1 MVPGIEMRASAIN
14 EQPTLYTPG
23 SSNPTDLLTRLGL
36 PVRGAEL
43 HRKLH
48 QGFEYKF
55 SIDLLKHL
63 QITQKEFY
71 AILNFAPATI
81 KRRKGGRFT
90 TEESDR
96 LYRLAEIFSAA
107 IELFEEDEEKARKWL
122 NHPVKGLG
130 GERPVDMAITS
141 AETQSA
147 IDLIGRLEHGIFS

>member
-1 MVPGIEMRASAIN
+1 MNTSVIQEK
-14 EQPTLYTPG
+14 PTTYTPG
-23 SSNPTDLLTRLGL
+23 SPRPTDLLARLGL
-36 PVRGAEL
+36 PARGAKL
-43 HRKLH
+43 HHRLH

-96 LYRLAEIFSAA
+96 LYRLAEIFNDA
-107 IELFEEDEEKARKWL
+107 IELFEGDEEKARKWL

-130 GERPVDMAITS
+130 GKRPVDMAITS
-141 AETQSA
+141 AETDA
-147 IDLIGRLEHGIFS
+147 ALDLIGRLEHGVFS

>member
-1 MVPGIEMRASAIN
+1 MHTSAIK
-14 EQPTLYTPG
+14 EQAAIYTPG
-23 SSNPTDLLTRLGL
+23 PSNPTDLLAQLGL
-36 PVRGAEL
+36 PMRGAEL
-43 HRKLH
+43 HRRLH

-96 LYRLAEIFSAA
+96 LYRLAEIFNAA
-107 IELFEEDEEKARKWL
+107 IELFEGDEERARKWL

-130 GERPVDMAITS
+130 GARPVDMAITS
-141 AETQSA
+141 AETEAA
-147 IDLIGRLEHGIFS
+147 IDLIGRLEHGVFA

>member
-1 MVPGIEMRASAIN
+1 MHTSAIQ
-14 EQPTLYTPG
+14 EQAALFTPG
-23 SSNPTDLLTRLGL
+23 RPGPTDLLAQLGL
-36 PVRGAEL
+36 PMRGAEL
-43 HRKLH
+43 HRRLH
-48 QGFEYKF
+48 LGFEYKF

-96 LYRLAEIFSAA
+96 LYRLADIFSAA
-107 IELFEEDEEKARKWL
+107 IELFEGDEERARKWL

-141 AETQSA
+141 AETQA
-147 IDLIGRLEHGIFS
+147 ALDLIGRLEHGVFA

>member
-1 MVPGIEMRASAIN
+1 MHTSAIQ
-14 EQPTLYTPG
+14 EQPAIYTPG
-23 SSNPTDLLTRLGL
+23 SSKPTDLLTRLGL

-43 HRKLH
+43 HRRLH
-48 QGFEYKF
+48 QGFDYKF

-71 AILNFAPATI
+71 SILNFAPATI

-96 LYRLAEIFSAA
+96 LYRLAEIFNAA
-107 IELFEEDEEKARKWL
+107 IELFEDNEEKARKWL
-122 NHPVKGLG
+122 NHPVKGLD

-141 AETQSA
+141 AETEA
-147 IDLIGRLEHGIFS
+147 ALDLIGRLEHGVFS

>member
-1 MVPGIEMRASAIN
+1 MHTSAIQ
-14 EQPTLYTPG
+14 EQPEIYTPG
-23 SSNPTDLLTRLGL
+23 SSNPTDLLARLGL
-36 PVRGAEL
+36 PIRGAEL
-43 HRKLH
+43 HRRLH
-48 QGFEYKF
+48 QGFDYKF

-96 LYRLAEIFSAA
+96 LYRLAEIFNAA
-107 IELFEEDEEKARKWL
+107 IELFEGDEERARKWL

-130 GERPVDMAITS
+130 GNRPVDMAITS
-141 AETQSA
+141 AETEA
-147 IDLIGRLEHGIFS
+147 ALDLIGRLEHGVFS

>member
-1 MVPGIEMRASAIN
+1 MHTSATR
-14 EQPTLYTPG
+14 EQPEIYTPG
-23 SSNPTDLLTRLGL
+23 SFNPTDLLARLGL
-36 PVRGAEL
+36 PKRGSEL
-43 HRKLH
+43 HRRLH

-71 AILNFAPATI
+71 SILNFAPATI

-96 LYRLAEIFSAA
+96 LYRLAEIFNAA
-107 IELFEEDEEKARKWL
+107 IELFEDDEERARKWL

-141 AETQSA
+141 AETEA
-147 IDLIGRLEHGIFS
+147 ALDLIGRLEHGVFS

>member
-1 MVPGIEMRASAIN
+1 MHTSATQ
-14 EQPTLYTPG
+14 EQPAIYTPG
-23 SSNPTDLLTRLGL
+23 SSNPTDLLAQLGL
-36 PVRGAEL
+36 PMRGVEL
-43 HRKLH
+43 HRRLH

-107 IELFEEDEEKARKWL
+107 IELFESDEERARKWL

-130 GERPVDMAITS
+130 GKRPVDMAITS
-141 AETQSA
+141 AETEAA
-147 IDLIGRLEHGIFS
+147 IDLIGRLEHGVFA

>member
-1 MVPGIEMRASAIN
+1 MHTSAIQ
-14 EQPTLYTPG
+14 EQPAIYTPG
-23 SSNPTDLLTRLGL
+23 SSNPTDLLARLGL
-36 PVRGAEL
+36 PMRGAEL
-43 HRKLH
+43 HRRLH
-48 QGFEYKF
+48 QGLDYKF

-96 LYRLAEIFSAA
+96 LYRLAEIFNAA
-107 IELFEEDEEKARKWL
+107 IELFEGDEERARKWL

-130 GERPVDMAITS
+130 GARPVDMAITS
-141 AETQSA
+141 AETEAA
-147 IDLIGRLEHGIFS
+147 IDLIGRLEHGVFA

>member
-1 MVPGIEMRASAIN
+1 MLPEIEMRASAIN

-23 SSNPTDLLTRLGL
+23 SFNPTDLLTRLGL

-43 HRKLH
+43 HRRLH

-107 IELFEEDEEKARKWL
+107 IELFEGDENKARRWL

-141 AETQSA
+141 AETEA
-147 IDLIGRLEHGIFS
+147 ALDLIGRLEHGVFS

>member
-1 MVPGIEMRASAIN
+1 MRTSAIQ
-14 EQPTLYTPG
+14 EQSAIFTPG
-23 SSNPTDLLTRLGL
+23 ASIPTSLLDRLGL
-36 PVRGAEL
+36 PGRGGEL

-96 LYRLAEIFSAA
+96 LYRLAEIFNAA
-107 IELFEEDEEKARKWL
+107 IELFENDEEKARKWL

-141 AETQSA
+141 AETDAA
-147 IDLIGRLEHGIFS
+147 IDLIGRLEHGVFS

>member
-1 MVPGIEMRASAIN
+1 MRASAIN
-14 EQPTLYTPG
+14 EQATLYTPE
-23 SSNPTDLLTRLGL
+23 SSRPTDLLAMLGL
-36 PVRGAEL
+36 PGRGAEL
-43 HRKLH
+43 HRRLH

-71 AILNFAPATI
+71 SILNFAPATI

-96 LYRLAEIFSAA
+96 LYRLAEIFNAA
-107 IELFEEDEEKARKWL
+107 IELFEGDEEKARKWL

-130 GERPVDMAITS
+130 GERPVGMAITS
-141 AETQSA
+141 AETEA
-147 IDLIGRLEHGIFS
+147 ALDLIGRLEHGVFC

>member
-1 MVPGIEMRASAIN
+1 MHNSATK
-14 EQPTLYTPG
+14 EQSTIYTPG
-23 SSNPTDLLTRLGL
+23 SSTPTDLLARLGI
-36 PVRGAEL
+36 PKRGAEL
-43 HRKLH
+43 HHRLH

-96 LYRLAEIFSAA
+96 LYRLAEIFNAA
-107 IELFEEDEEKARKWL
+107 IDLFEGHEEKARKWL

-130 GERPVDMAITS
+130 DKRPVDMAITT
-141 AETQSA
+141 AETEAA
-147 IDLIGRLEHGIFS
+147 IDLVGRLEHGVFP

>member
-1 MVPGIEMRASAIN
+1 MHTSAIQ
-14 EQPTLYTPG
+14 EQPAIYTPG
-23 SSNPTDLLTRLGL
+23 SSNPTDLLARLGL
-36 PVRGAEL
+36 PMRGAEL
-43 HRKLH
+43 HRRLH
-48 QGFEYKF
+48 QGLEYKF

-107 IELFEEDEEKARKWL
+107 IELFEDDENKARRWL

-141 AETQSA
+141 AETEA
-147 IDLIGRLEHGIFS
+147 ALDLIGRLEHGVFA

>member
-1 MVPGIEMRASAIN
+1 MLTSAIQ
-14 EQPTLYTPG
+14 EQTAIYTPG
-23 SSNPTDLLTRLGL
+23 SSSPTDLLARLGL
-36 PVRGAEL
+36 PMRGAEL
-43 HRKLH
+43 HSRLH

-71 AILNFAPATI
+71 AILDFAPATI

-107 IELFEEDEEKARKWL
+107 IELFEGDEERARKWL

-130 GERPVDMAITS
+130 GERPVGMAITS
-141 AETQSA
+141 AETEA
-147 IDLIGRLEHGIFS
+147 ALDLIGRLEHGVFS